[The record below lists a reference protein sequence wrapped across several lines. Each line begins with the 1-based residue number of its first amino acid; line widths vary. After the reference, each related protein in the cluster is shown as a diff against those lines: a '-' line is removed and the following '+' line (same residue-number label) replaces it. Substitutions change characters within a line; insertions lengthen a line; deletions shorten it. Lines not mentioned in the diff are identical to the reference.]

1 MSHLSLDQLIELRE
15 LGSEPGREAAQ
26 VHLLQCGVCRAEAER
41 LDQRVARLRAL
52 PTPRPSRSRFLETRT
67 VFVRGRRKRYMQR
80 GAVVGLA
87 LAASLALGFGLR
99 PGSSPIGDPV
109 PAAQT
114 DTELGEAMARSR
126 DLENALRLYDPESRI
141 LDGRTAGITLRLE
154 DQLSAVDRQLEMLS
168 TLGQLHSSRRH
179 EQLRLWRERVGLLDA
194 LMDVHLTRASFAGL

>member
-15 LGSEPGREAAQ
+15 SGSEPGREAAQ
-26 VHLLQCGVCRAEAER
+26 AHLRECDVCRAEAER

-52 PTPRPSRSRFLETRT
+52 PAPRPSRSRFHETRAA
-67 VFVRGRRKRYMQR
+67 FVRNRRTRYIQR
-80 GAVVGLA
+80 GSLAGLA
-87 LAASLALGFGLR
+87 LAASLVLAIGLR
-99 PGSSPIGDPV
+99 PDQSPTADP
-109 PAAQT
+109 AYASQS
-114 DTELGEAMARSR
+114 DAELAEVMARSR
-126 DLENALRLYDPESRI
+126 DLENALRVYDPESRV

-168 TLGQLHSSRRH
+168 TLGQLHTSRRH

>member
-15 LGSEPGREAAQ
+15 LGSEPGRDTAQ
-26 VHLLQCGVCRAEAER
+26 AHLQQCGVCRAEAER

-52 PTPRPSRSRFLETRT
+52 PTPRPSRSRFLETRAA
-67 VFVRGRRKRYMQR
+67 FVRSRRKSYVQR
-80 GAVVGLA
+80 GGVVGLA
-87 LAASLALGFGLR
+87 LAASLVLAVGLR
-99 PGSSPIGDPV
+99 EGRSP
-109 PAAQT
+109 
-114 DTELGEAMARSR
+114 LGETAPVAQADSELAEVMARSR
-126 DLENALRLYDPESRI
+126 DLENAIRLYDPESRI

-168 TLGQLHSSRRH
+168 TLGQLHTSRRQ